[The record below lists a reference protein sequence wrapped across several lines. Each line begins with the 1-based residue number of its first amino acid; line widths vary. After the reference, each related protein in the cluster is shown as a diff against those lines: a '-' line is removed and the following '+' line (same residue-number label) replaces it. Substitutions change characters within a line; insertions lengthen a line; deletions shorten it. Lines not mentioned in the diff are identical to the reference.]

1 MGLSYA
7 PTTLMMLRHAP
18 EGREGWA
25 SASLS
30 LSDVLGAALGAGC
43 GGAAIAAGA
52 VHGWPLSASVAIA
65 FALPAAVAVVGLVV
79 SGRLPS
85 RSD

>member
-1 MGLSYA
+1 
-7 PTTLMMLRHAP
+7 MMLRYAP

-30 LSDVLGAALGAGC
+30 LSDVLGAALGAGF

-52 VHGWPLSASVAIA
+52 VYGWPLSTSVAIA
-65 FALPAAVAVVGLVV
+65 FVLPGTVAVVGLVL

-85 RSD
+85 RSP